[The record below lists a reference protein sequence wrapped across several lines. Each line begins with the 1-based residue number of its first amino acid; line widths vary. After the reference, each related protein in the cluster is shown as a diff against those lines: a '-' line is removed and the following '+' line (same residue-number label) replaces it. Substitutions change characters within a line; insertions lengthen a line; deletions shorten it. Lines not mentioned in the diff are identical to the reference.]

1 MRKILLG
8 TTAVVGLALVAQ
20 AANAQQARPAARPA
34 PVAAPMAPP
43 ALPATSVAPTGTA
56 AAMYQTPVGIT
67 GAGPHGADGVPNRPA
82 TPTTSGLVVRL
93 GGFFDFSM
101 GNVSDSSDGAWFR
114 NNMAPIS
121 FSAAAANGT
130 GGVANTAGTI
140 TNAKGRQR
148 NDFRNEAEF
157 NIYVDGVAANGMR
170 YGAVFELQMDNTTV
184 PAGQTSGTGL
194 DYDELYGFV
203 KGGWGEIRFGNEDSA
218 ASLMQVRRPSV
229 LWMGTD
235 DAWDEFVVNQP
246 GGTPYIMSGMNDGND
261 ATKLIYLSPQL
272 MGFDAGISY
281 AANPFEGENFL
292 NPTNTTQ
299 FQRDFTSLTNQVT
312 GALRYRG
319 TFGDVG
325 LQTSF
330 VAAFA
335 DAATLTAAGQ
345 SITNKPQNVTA
356 YSAGLVL
363 RAYGFAVGGEY
374 TWGNYNGSAPGN
386 AALSKG
392 LDGSNHW
399 VGSGTYTIGAV
410 SLGAMYGKGTQDN
423 GTASAQTVGGF
434 TQTAG
439 AALEDREQTYLGFG
453 VAYILA
459 PGMTLFANYNQVQDK
474 NIPLNGASVNSAGT
488 GMIAANQPGAGTTL
502 ARFNAS
508 GSTTRDIQVLVAGVR
523 VAF

>member
-56 AAMYQTPVGIT
+56 AAIYQTPVGIT
-67 GAGPHGADGVPNRPA
+67 GAGPHGADGIPNRPE

-114 NNMAPIS
+114 NNMAPVS
-121 FSAAAANGT
+121 FSSGI
-130 GGVANTAGTI
+130 ANTAGVI

-194 DYDELYGFV
+194 DYDELYGFM
-203 KGGWGEIRFGNEDSA
+203 KGSWGEFRFGNEDSA

-246 GGTPYIMSGMNDGND
+246 GGSPYIMSGVNDGND

-281 AANPFEGENFL
+281 AANNFEGEQIF
-292 NPTNTTQ
+292 NPSLTNQ
-299 FQRDFTSLTNQVT
+299 YQRDFTNLTNQVT

-319 TFGDVG
+319 TFGGVG

-335 DAATLTAAGQ
+335 DAPTLTAAGQ
-345 SITNKPQNVTA
+345 SLTNKPQNVTA

-374 TWGNYNGSAPGN
+374 TWGNYNGSSAGN
-386 AALSKG
+386 AALAKG

-423 GTASAQTVGGF
+423 GTASGQLGQTM
-434 TQTAG
+434 G

-488 GMIAANQPGAGTTL
+488 GMIAAGSAAAGTTL
-502 ARFNAS
+502 AKFNAS